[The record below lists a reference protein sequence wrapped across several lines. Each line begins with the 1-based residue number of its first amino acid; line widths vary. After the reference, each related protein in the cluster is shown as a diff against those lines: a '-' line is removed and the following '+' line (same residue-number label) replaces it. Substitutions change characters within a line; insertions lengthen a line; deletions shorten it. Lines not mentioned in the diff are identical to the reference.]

1 MSATPTQPKSPLYF
15 RIQQVVLERI
25 QAGQFKPGAQLPT
38 EADLARQYQV
48 SRITAKRALDEL
60 VRQGRAYRQQGRGT
74 FVAQARIRDISGF
87 RSFSEDIRARGFSPT
102 SQVLDFKEVEPDAVI
117 RERLHTSPGERVILL
132 KRLRL
137 ADQEPVAVETAY
149 LPCRLCPGL
158 LQEDLAL
165 NSLYAVL
172 AEKYNRVPTWADAEI
187 EAVVP
192 DKEQARLLK
201 LMAGTPVLVAR
212 RVTYAADY
220 DVIETVDFGLPR
232 RPLHLLYRPPIY
244 RIRAVVMDLPALKH
258 HLHKGLIVS
267 CQALPGEP
275 LFGAGMMAGMARAA
289 VSAGAVAIRA
299 NGPEDIAAIRA
310 EVQVPIIGIY
320 KADLPGFEV
329 RITPT
334 IEHALQVAEAGADM
348 IALDATLRPHP
359 KSDVDELIEQ
369 IQCRTGLPVLADI
382 STLKEGLTAAAC
394 GAEFVGTTLSGYTS
408 YSPDLPGPDFALLSD
423 LVAALGPKGIPVI
436 AEGRIA
442 TPEQAARAL
451 ALGAHAVVVG
461 SAITRPQW
469 ITARFMDAINGA
481 GAAC

>member
-1 MSATPTQPKSPLYF
+1 
-15 RIQQVVLERI
+15 
-25 QAGQFKPGAQLPT
+25 
-38 EADLARQYQV
+38 
-48 SRITAKRALDEL
+48 
-60 VRQGRAYRQQGRGT
+60 
-74 FVAQARIRDISGF
+74 
-87 RSFSEDIRARGFSPT
+87 
-102 SQVLDFKEVEPDAVI
+102 
-117 RERLHTSPGERVILL
+117 
-132 KRLRL
+132 
-137 ADQEPVAVETAY
+137 
-149 LPCRLCPGL
+149 
-158 LQEDLAL
+158 
-165 NSLYAVL
+165 
-172 AEKYNRVPTWADAEI
+172 
-187 EAVVP
+187 
-192 DKEQARLLK
+192 
-201 LMAGTPVLVAR
+201 
-212 RVTYAADY
+212 
-220 DVIETVDFGLPR
+220 
-232 RPLHLLYRPPIY
+232 
-244 RIRAVVMDLPALKH
+244 MDLPALKR

-275 LFGAGMMAGMARAA
+275 LFGAGMMAAMARAA

-320 KADLPGFEV
+320 KVDLPGFEV

-334 IEHALQVAEAGADM
+334 LEQALQVAEAGADM
-348 IALDATLRPHP
+348 IALDATRRPHP

-369 IQCRTGLPVLADI
+369 IQRRTGLPVLADI
-382 STLKEGLTAAAC
+382 STLEEGLAAAAC

-423 LVAALGPKGIPVI
+423 LVAALGPKGIPVL